1 MSFLAPWAF
10 LLSLLLPVIVALYL
24 LKLRRTEREVPSV
37 YLWRRMVRDVEANAP
52 WQRLR
57 ANLLLILQLLFL
69 LAMILSLARPFTW
82 TSGVGGQALIL
93 ILDTSASMSATDTQP
108 TRLEAAKDQA
118 LSLVDGLPEG
128 ARLTVIAAGDKAQV
142 MLASSQDRRQ
152 ARLAIERVRPGT
164 GGSNLS
170 VALELASAIA
180 ARQPDTEIVVLSDGR
195 VDLPDRMAVKG
206 RLRYLPIGVSGENQ
220 AISLLSLEAGAV
232 PGALTAFAQVTNYG
246 AQPAQRRLVLSADG
260 QVVNAY
266 DLDLPPGGQRV
277 VLVEDLPVG
286 LGQIEARLEGADILA
301 EDDRAVAAPPSGEPV
316 PVTLV
321 TQGNRFLETALGL
334 LPGIAVTQVLPGP
347 EVTFPEAGL
356 TIFDAYV
363 PLTATLPAGNLLFIA
378 PPRSTGYFTTTGTIE
393 APLMRPAAAGD
404 PLLEHISLADV
415 SLLDAVRI
423 PLPEWGRPVILAET
437 GGGED
442 ASQPAFPLLFT
453 GEIEGR
459 RLAVLAFDLRR
470 SDLPLQ
476 MAFPLLWANLIHW
489 LAPGSAGTIPSQVVP
504 GESISFLLPGNSGL
518 VEVLRPDGSAQRLTP
533 DAGRYVFAGTGQLGL
548 YRVRWGEGE
557 SRQEAQFAVNLF
569 LPQESSLS
577 PAESLP
583 GLGSSLGEGGSEEG
597 QGKREWWRFLALLAL
612 GLITVEWAV
621 YQRAGLVRLR
631 DDLRNVLK
639 KVALP

>member
-69 LAMILSLARPFTW
+69 LALILSLARPFTW

-93 ILDTSASMSATDTQP
+93 TLDTSASMSATDTQP

-118 LSLVDGLPEG
+118 LSLVDSLPEG

-152 ARLAIERVRPGT
+152 ARLAIERIRPGA
-164 GGSNLS
+164 GGANLS

-180 ARQPDTEIVVLSDGR
+180 ARQPDAEIVVLSDGR
-195 VDLPDRMAVKG
+195 VGLPEQMVVKG
-206 RLRYLPIGVSGENQ
+206 RLRYLPIGISGENQ
-220 AISLLSLEAGAV
+220 AISLLSLEAGAA
-232 PGALTAFAQVTNYG
+232 PGSLTAFTQVTNYG

-277 VLVEDLPVG
+277 VLVEDLPAG
-286 LGQIEARLEGADILA
+286 LGQVEAHLEGADILA

-321 TQGNRFLETALGL
+321 TQGNRFLETALSL
-334 LPGIAVTQVLPGP
+334 LPGIAVTQALPGP
-347 EVTFPEAGL
+347 EIAFPEAGL

-363 PLTATLPAGNLLFIA
+363 PVTATLPAGNLLFIA
-378 PPRSTGYFTTTGTIE
+378 PPRSTAYFTATGTLE
-393 APLMRPAAAGD
+393 APRMRPAAVED

-423 PLPEWGRPVILAET
+423 PLPEWGRPVILAEAGDEAT
-437 GGGED
+437 
-442 ASQPAFPLLFT
+442 AFPLLFT

-476 MAFPLLWANLIHW
+476 VAFPLLWANLIHW
-489 LAPGSAGTIPSQVVP
+489 LAPGSAGTIPPQVVP
-504 GESISFLLPGNSGL
+504 GESISFLLPGNTGP
-518 VEVLRPDGSAQRLTP
+518 VEVLQPDGSSQRLTP
-533 DAGRYVFAGTGQLGL
+533 DAGRYVFADTGQLGL

-557 SRQEAQFAVNLF
+557 SQQETQFAVNLF

-577 PAESLP
+577 PAETLP
-583 GLGSSLGEGGSEEG
+583 GLGASGGGDGSEQG

-631 DDLRNVLK
+631 DDLRKVWK